1 MNQELLQA
9 ISDLMDQ
16 KLEPISS
23 RLDSMDVRFDGI
35 DRRLDKVDQRL
46 DILEYKQD
54 RTDKMLDD
62 LQMDIKLLERD
73 LKKGIHKLQ
82 DGMDTI
88 IELLKI
94 HKIVPV

>member
-23 RLDSMDVRFDGI
+23 RLGGI

-54 RTDKMLDD
+54 RTAKKLNS
-62 LQMDIKLLERD
+62 LQIDVEILKQDVKNDI
-73 LKKGIHKLQ
+73 HTLQ

>member
-23 RLDSMDVRFDGI
+23 RLGGI

-46 DILEYKQD
+46 DILEMS
-54 RTDKMLDD
+54 RS
-62 LQMDIKLLERD
+62 
-73 LKKGIHKLQ
+73 
-82 DGMDTI
+82 
-88 IELLKI
+88 
-94 HKIVPV
+94 

>member
-23 RLDSMDVRFDGI
+23 RLGGI

-54 RTDKMLDD
+54 RTAKKLNS
-62 LQMDIKLLERD
+62 LQIDVEILKQDVKNDI
-73 LKKGIHKLQ
+73 HTLQ

-94 HKIVPV
+94 HKIGPV

>member
-54 RTDKMLDD
+54 RTAKKLNS
-62 LQMDIKLLERD
+62 LQIDVEILKQDVKNDI
-73 LKKGIHKLQ
+73 HTLQ

>member
-23 RLDSMDVRFDGI
+23 RLGGI

-46 DILEYKQD
+46 DILEYKHD
-54 RTDKMLDD
+54 RTAKKLNS
-62 LQMDIKLLERD
+62 LQIDVEILKQDVKNDI
-73 LKKGIHKLQ
+73 HTLQ

>member
-23 RLDSMDVRFDGI
+23 RLGGI

-46 DILEYKQD
+46 DILEHKQD
-54 RTDKMLDD
+54 RTAKKLNS
-62 LQMDIKLLERD
+62 LQIDVEILKQDVKNDI
-73 LKKGIHKLQ
+73 HTLQ

>member
-23 RLDSMDVRFDGI
+23 RLGGI

-54 RTDKMLDD
+54 RTAKKLNS
-62 LQMDIKLLERD
+62 LQIDVEILKQDVKNDIYT
-73 LKKGIHKLQ
+73 LQ